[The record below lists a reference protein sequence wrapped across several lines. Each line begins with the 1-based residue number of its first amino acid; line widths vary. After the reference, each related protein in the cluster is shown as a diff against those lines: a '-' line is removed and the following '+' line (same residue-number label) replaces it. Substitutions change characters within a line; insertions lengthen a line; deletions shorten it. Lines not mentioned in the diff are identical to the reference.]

1 MSLKKL
7 YSIIELNSLKFNLFN
22 QVRLPQLSPD
32 VLENRVKMHV
42 ACQNVACSKLIDEA
56 KVFHSSP
63 EIFVAISQLLR

>member
-32 VLENRVKMHV
+32 VLDNRVKMHV

-63 EIFVAISQLLR
+63 EIFVAISQLR